1 MRIEKAGDVVT
12 DRLRKLG
19 GISWGDLFSRN
30 KRFVKI
36 EVRAEKIDIDRAAV
50 FISDLNK
57 ITKGAFAELSIDHLI
72 HLLYDD
78 FLMTVR
84 ENMTDVKVDA
94 NSITQEEVVK
104 SLIDKRK
111 IYFPRTKRTEV
122 GEYSLVRK
130 KWLIYDIHLRRDA
143 AQRGDVFLND
153 AASEYLDFEMSLAEL
168 ISILFV
174 DFVAQLR
181 KGNQKMLI
189 NALLDRFYSHDFD

>member
-1 MRIEKAGDVVT
+1 MRIERGGDIIT
-12 DRLRKLG
+12 ERLRKFG
-19 GISWGDLFSRN
+19 GLSWGDLFSRN
-30 KRFVKI
+30 KRFVKV
-36 EVRAEKIDIDRAAV
+36 EVRVEKIDIDRAAV

-57 ITKGAFAELSIDHLI
+57 ITKEAFAELSIDHLI

-104 SLIDKRK
+104 SLLEKRK
-111 IYFPRTKRTEV
+111 IYFPRTKRTEA
-122 GEYSLVRK
+122 GEHSLSRK
-130 KWLIYDIHLRRDA
+130 RWIIYDIHLRKEA

-153 AASEYLDFEMSLAEL
+153 AESEYYDFEMSLAEL

-181 KGNQKMLI
+181 KGNQKALI